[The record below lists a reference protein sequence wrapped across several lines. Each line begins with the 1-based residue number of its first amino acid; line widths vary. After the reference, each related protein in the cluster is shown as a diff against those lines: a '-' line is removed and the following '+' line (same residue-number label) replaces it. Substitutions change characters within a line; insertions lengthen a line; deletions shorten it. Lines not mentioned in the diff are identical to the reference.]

1 MFNFLKAWNLVRT
14 ISGDNEYD
22 IYIENHLVCE
32 RHKLK
37 PPMTRGEFFKKK
49 LDEKWSK
56 INRCC

>member
-1 MFNFLKAWNLVRT
+1 MFSFFKAWNLIRT

-22 IYIENHLVCE
+22 IYLENYLSCKK
-32 RHKLK
+32 HKNKALI
-37 PPMTRGEFFKKK
+37 TRRQFFKNK

>member
-1 MFNFLKAWNLVRT
+1 MFSFFKAWNLIRT

-22 IYIENHLVCE
+22 IYLENYLSC
-32 RHKLK
+32 KKYKNKALI
-37 PPMTRGEFFKKK
+37 TRRQFFKNK